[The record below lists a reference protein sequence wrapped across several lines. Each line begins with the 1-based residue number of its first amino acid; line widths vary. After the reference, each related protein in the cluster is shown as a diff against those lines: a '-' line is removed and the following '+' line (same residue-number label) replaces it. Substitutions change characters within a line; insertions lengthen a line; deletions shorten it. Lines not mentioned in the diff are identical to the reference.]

1 MLGAETAMAIYET
14 FSNRNQARPESLVYD
29 ALPEALRLHCV
40 RVVRQAIGN
49 YDAALDDIDEV
60 LQREHPKLSFVRDPI
75 LSLDGRP
82 PRYTTRLWEDCLTQ
96 GDFFEAMDAIE
107 LAACVIDDRLRKL
120 PKSGSA
126 PAAPSHIA
134 DEALDEMNARFTQHG
149 AGYQFSK
156 QQGRF
161 VRVDSEFMHKE
172 VAEPAMALL
181 TEKGFEGA
189 AQEFERAHHFY
200 RQMAV
205 DPDAGK
211 EAVSNALKA
220 VESTAKAISDA
231 RCWRYD
237 QRDTMKK
244 LVEMLFAKGLVP
256 AELEAYFSGLR
267 TVLESGLPTIRN
279 RMAGHGQGTRP
290 KPIPEHVV
298 GFAMHLAASTI
309 RFLVEAHRA
318 M

>member
-1 MLGAETAMAIYET
+1 MTIYEI
-14 FSNRNQARPESLVYD
+14 FSNRNRARPAKLVYD
-29 ALPEALRLHCV
+29 ELPDALRLHCV
-40 RVVRQAIGN
+40 RLVRQAIGN
-49 YDAALDDIDEV
+49 YEGALDDIDEV
-60 LQREHPKLSFVRDPI
+60 LQREHPKPSFIRAPI

-82 PRYTTRLWEDCLTQ
+82 PRYTTRFWEDCLTQ
-96 GDFFEAMDAIE
+96 GDFFEGMDAIE
-107 LAACVIDDRLRKL
+107 LASRTINDGLRKL
-120 PKSGSA
+120 PKTRSA
-126 PAAPSHIA
+126 PATPSRIA

-156 QQGRF
+156 EQDRF
-161 VRVDSEFMHKE
+161 VRMDSEFMHKE

-200 RQMAV
+200 RQMAI
-205 DPDAGK
+205 DRDAGK

-220 VESTAKAISDA
+220 VESTAKAIMDA
-231 RCWRYD
+231 RGWRYD

-244 LVEMLFAKGLVP
+244 LVEKLFAKGLVS
-256 AELEAYFSGLR
+256 AELEGYFTGLR

-279 RMAGHGQGTRP
+279 RRAGHGQGAKP

-309 RFLVEAHRA
+309 KFLVEAHKA
-318 M
+318 L